1 MGFLKLVIGM
11 VGSIVAFIIA
21 VKLLALLLAIV
32 GFALK
37 LIWLA
42 VIVGFFLLVAWVIY
56 RLFTPN
62 RTAQV

>member
-11 VGSIVAFIIA
+11 IGSFVAFIVA

-42 VIVGFFLLVAWVIY
+42 VIVGFFLLVAWVVY

>member
-1 MGFLKLVIGM
+1 MAFLKLIIGM

-21 VKLLALLLAIV
+21 VKLLAVLLAIV

-62 RTAQV
+62 RTAQI